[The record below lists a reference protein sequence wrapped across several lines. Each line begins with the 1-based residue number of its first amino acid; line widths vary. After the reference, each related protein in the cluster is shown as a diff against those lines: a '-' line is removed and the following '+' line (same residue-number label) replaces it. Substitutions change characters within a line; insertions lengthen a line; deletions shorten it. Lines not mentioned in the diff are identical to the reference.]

1 MFCTKCGSPVADDQK
16 FCAECGALV
25 TGDAM
30 ENDAYTAAYG
40 KNSCGPTDVSALS
53 NEELEVVRGKGF
65 IENFIYIVTKK
76 YAVIQGRASRGEY
89 WKFSGTAMMLFS
101 VLGLFGLFIP
111 YTGFILMI
119 LCDLA
124 LFLPFLCLSVRRL
137 HDVNKS
143 GWWLLVS
150 IIPFGSIY
158 LLILSLSE
166 GQETYNFYGRKSNYV
181 SLTSEQAARIG
192 KTASPSALM
201 IVLGVIIP
209 WVLFSGIEIGNFI
222 RMAYYVNSYM

>member
-76 YAVIQGRASRGEY
+76 ICC
-89 WKFSGTAMMLFS
+89 
-101 VLGLFGLFIP
+101 
-111 YTGFILMI
+111 YTGPRIARRILEVQRYGYDAFFRFRVI
-119 LCDLA
+119 RIVYTLYGFYTYDTLRACVIPS
-124 LFLPFLCLSVRRL
+124 FPLSQCT
-137 HDVNKS
+137 
-143 GWWLLVS
+143 
-150 IIPFGSIY
+150 PP
-158 LLILSLSE
+158 
-166 GQETYNFYGRKSNYV
+166 
-181 SLTSEQAARIG
+181 A
-192 KTASPSALM
+192 
-201 IVLGVIIP
+201 
-209 WVLFSGIEIGNFI
+209 
-222 RMAYYVNSYM
+222 

>member
-119 LCDLA
+119 LCELA
-124 LFLPFLCLSVRRL
+124 LFLPFLVSVYAACMMSIRAAGGCLLAS
-137 HDVNKS
+137 
-143 GWWLLVS
+143 
-150 IIPFGSIY
+150 
-158 LLILSLSE
+158 
-166 GQETYNFYGRKSNYV
+166 
-181 SLTSEQAARIG
+181 
-192 KTASPSALM
+192 SPSAAFICLSFSFRK
-201 IVLGVIIP
+201 GRKHII
-209 WVLFSGIEIGNFI
+209 STAGN
-222 RMAYYVNSYM
+222 RTMSASLPNRRRVSAKRPALPL